1 MKKSEILNEILND
14 IQKYASE
21 KNNEFGIKMIE
32 YRKNYDIS
40 QICGLVESFL
50 KYQYTNNNIDEYVV
64 GEIERYNSV
73 CSMFSLEKVEL
84 NETDLSFLCSKIK
97 TFCKVLFE

>member
-14 IQKYASE
+14 IEKYASD
-21 KNNEFGIKMIE
+21 KNEDFGKKMKE
-32 YRKNYDIS
+32 YRKNYDLQ

-50 KYQYTNNNIDEYVV
+50 KYQYTNNNIDSYVV

-73 CSMFSLEKVEL
+73 CGMFSLEKVEL
-84 NETDLSFLCSKIK
+84 SEADLSFLCTKIK
-97 TFCKVLFE
+97 KFCQVLFG

>member
-1 MKKSEILNEILND
+1 MKKSEILNQILND
-14 IQKYASE
+14 ITEYTSD
-21 KNNEFGIKMIE
+21 KNKEFGIKMTE

-50 KYQYTNNNIDEYVV
+50 KYRYTNNNIDEYVV

-73 CSMFSLEKVEL
+73 CSMFSLDKVEL
-84 NETDLSFLCSKIK
+84 TNDDLSFLCTKIK
-97 TFCKVLFE
+97 KFCQVLFG